1 MAITVGIVATYSL
14 LTSGNTVYFFFELCP
29 GELGERGLHLERLL
43 LQAASLADFSY
54 LSGPGL
60 QAMYAFADGYAIVV
74 TEKCIIRNSSRATL
88 F

>member
-1 MAITVGIVATYSL
+1 MGTVATYFL

-29 GELGERGLHLERLL
+29 GELGERGLHLEGLL

-60 QAMYAFADGYAIVV
+60 HSMYAFADEYAIIV
-74 TEKCIIRNSSRATL
+74 TEK
-88 F
+88 